1 MSSFDEFLS
10 ATKCVSQRFHID
22 KFWAITAR
30 CQSEFVKR
38 ERCFSFTA
46 NGLRKIRNFQ
56 PFPIIIMHLRCCVD
70 ESDLLVVLA
79 LATSQ
84 LRTEPG
90 SYFNRCVAFIG
101 NEQNDESVTG
111 N

>member
-1 MSSFDEFLS
+1 MRS
-10 ATKCVSQRFHID
+10 AFCRGVQRRGLRFPVPLDKGNEGSGNEID
-22 KFWAITAR
+22 
-30 CQSEFVKR
+30 
-38 ERCFSFTA
+38 
-46 NGLRKIRNFQ
+46 GLRKIRNFQ
-56 PFPIIIMHLRCCVD
+56 PFLIMIMHLRCCVD